1 MEYTPVVHQY
11 RDWIL
16 QHNIKGGKFEVSDE
30 EIKIETTN
38 GYGKVV
44 FNELDIIELLVYN
57 EHTQDFEFYLHFQV
71 TTLQHAKELFNE
83 MLDALNHLIN
93 KPVYKI
99 LLCCSGGLTTSYFAQ
114 MINEV
119 VKDLYNEY
127 KISATSYMKL
137 YDIGDQYDLIML
149 APQISYILP
158 KVQEVY
164 KDKRVINIPPQ
175 VFAKYDIGAM
185 LTIINREIDF
195 IKKQKQTLKSRKPL
209 LINKEIPKHN
219 KILVLSIIRNS
230 KRIHVM
236 YRIYNEENNIIIDQ
250 EVIKYKLSIKDIY
263 DVIDTILLIHPDIKN
278 IGLSIPGIIN
288 RDILKTSN
296 INGFEEVDI
305 LGSLKNRYKDCK
317 VCIENDVNTAAVGYY
332 VSLEEKCDITA
343 LFQPVNAFSGAGT
356 VIDGNLFT
364 GKNHLAGEMQFLPL
378 ALSDDIQVLNK
389 TPEGMLELVSKLITC
404 IISVIEPDMIVL
416 FCTLITQEDE
426 LVEQIKKLIP
436 NQPLPDI
443 VIDDS
448 LHQYTLLGQMIICA
462 SEEL

>member
-1 MEYTPVVHQY
+1 MEYSSIVSQY

-16 QHNIKGGKFEVSDE
+16 EHHIKGGNFKITDE
-30 EIKIETTN
+30 EITIETVN
-38 GYGKVV
+38 GYGKAV

-57 EHTQDFEFYLHFQV
+57 EHTEDFEFYLHFQV

-83 MLDALNHLIN
+83 MLDALNHLMN

-137 YDIGDQYDLIML
+137 YDTGEQYDLIML

-158 KVQEVY
+158 KVKEVY
-164 KDKRVINIPPQ
+164 KNKRVINIPPQ
-175 VFAKYDIGAM
+175 IFAKYDIGSI

-195 IKKQKQTLKSRKPL
+195 IKKQKSILKSRKPL
-209 LINKEIPKHN
+209 LINKEIPEHD

-236 YRIYNEENNIIIDQ
+236 YRIYDENNNIIIDQ
-250 EVIKYKLSIKDIY
+250 EVIKYKLSINDIY
-263 DVIDTILLIHPDIKN
+263 DVIDTILLIYTDIKN

-288 RDILKTSN
+288 KDILQTSHVN
-296 INGFEEVDI
+296 GLEDINI
-305 LGSLKNRYKDCK
+305 LGSLQERYRDCK
-317 VCIENDVNTAAVGYY
+317 ICIENDVNTAAVGYY

-343 LFQPVNAFSGAGT
+343 LFQPVNALSGAGT

-364 GKNHLAGEMQFLPL
+364 GKNHLAGEMQFIPL

-416 FCTLITQEDE
+416 FCTLITKEDE
-426 LVEQIKKLIP
+426 LIEQIKKLIP
-436 NQPLPDI
+436 NQPLPNI